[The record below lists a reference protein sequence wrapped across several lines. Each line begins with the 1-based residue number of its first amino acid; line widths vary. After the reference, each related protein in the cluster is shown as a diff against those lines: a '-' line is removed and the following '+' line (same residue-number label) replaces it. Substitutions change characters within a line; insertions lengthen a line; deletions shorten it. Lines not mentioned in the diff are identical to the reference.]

1 MRISDWSSD
10 VCSSDLAL
18 RNLKHTA
25 SKRQPPRCPPVPR
38 KAELIKY
45 GPDRGGRH
53 MILPCDTPAVVHSN
67 RVTVDRQHLIAYDYA
82 DGLECLDFCARRHT
96 SAPSIPGIPVTIM
109 AWPKGRPPA

>member
-10 VCSSDLAL
+10 VCSSDLPGDDLEVAL

-45 GPDRGGRH
+45 GPDRGGRR
-53 MILPCDTPAVVHSN
+53 MILPCDTTAVVHSN
-67 RVTVDRQHLIAYDYA
+67 RVPVDRQHLLASEDRKTTR
-82 DGLECLDFCARRHT
+82 LNT
-96 SAPSIPGIPVTIM
+96 SH
-109 AWPKGRPPA
+109 